1 MFQVRGWEIKGRF
14 RVFNRVD
21 LIAKRY
27 LHSLIR
33 KFQCTHGTYFY
44 YWNIGVSRRKD
55 IISLKLRGR
64 TQKKILSRLK
74 FVPGL

>member
-21 LIAKRY
+21 LIDK
-27 LHSLIR
+27 SLIR
-33 KFQCTHGTYFY
+33 KFQCTHGTYYY
-44 YWNIGVSRRKD
+44 YWNIGVSCRKD

-74 FVPGL
+74 FVSGL